1 MKRKFDVFKQ
11 AESAHT
17 SVYEQKPLKRMKM
30 SNDLNENSI
39 DANPLVIHNELKLH
53 MILFLQ
59 RFYDP
64 SANSNIRYQE
74 IFTEFIAYQ
83 RTQPLLTFADID
95 AITFEN
101 CRAVVRDAVS
111 VAFCHVLSSYEEPV
125 NIARKK
131 SNVSNTANTSN
142 NRSDCDVNPSIHH
155 PQRAS
160 NPNEKAVAIPRAPNP
175 NEKAMAIPRAPKAKK
190 PFIRRIRLF
199 RSSKNKRPLH
209 KKHKSD
215 EIDRVQCPLQTL
227 KQSPNNNKN
236 TKQRSVID
244 AQTCSSKSK
253 VMISSTVAIT
263 SP

>member
-1 MKRKFDVFKQ
+1 
-11 AESAHT
+11 
-17 SVYEQKPLKRMKM
+17 
-30 SNDLNENSI
+30 
-39 DANPLVIHNELKLH
+39 
-53 MILFLQ
+53 MIVFLQ

-155 PQRAS
+155 PQRA
-160 NPNEKAVAIPRAPNP
+160 PNP

-263 SP
+263 SPNTNQKRKRNKQNHSVDEYVQGLYNKGDYSAKYDEANPNYLFCSCCDDPIGVVD